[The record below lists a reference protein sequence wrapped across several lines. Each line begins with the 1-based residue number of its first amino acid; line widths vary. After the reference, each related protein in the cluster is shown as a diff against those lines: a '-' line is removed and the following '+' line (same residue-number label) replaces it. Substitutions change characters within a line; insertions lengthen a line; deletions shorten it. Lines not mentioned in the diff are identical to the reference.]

1 MIFGLKIVQDDI
13 KWPSKDCILVP
24 TSLFWLFVGWRWK
37 VGGQKRHKVNG
48 PQKMELD
55 GPQKTMGGQKCMDV
69 GGP

>member
-1 MIFGLKIVQDDI
+1 M
-13 KWPSKDCILVP
+13 
-24 TSLFWLFVGWRWK
+24 
-37 VGGQKRHKVNG
+37 GGQKRHKVNG